1 MTEAQKVIKYFAIA
15 LALFIIVSII
25 SGILFGIT
33 SIGKIFSSN
42 ETEVTD
48 KMEESSFSSEVRN
61 LNIDIVSS
69 DIVIKLGDSFKVMT
83 NNSNI
88 QIKQDINS
96 VKIVEKKHHLF
107 NDYDQ
112 SQLVIYI
119 PNKIFDKVTIDG
131 GAGNVNIESLITQ
144 ELSLDLGAG
153 KVEINQLTVLN
164 NTEIESG
171 AGEVKLDNSILN
183 NLELD
188 MGVGKFSLEAKLLG
202 NSEIDHGIGE
212 FNLSLLGKD
221 YQIHVDKGIG
231 SVTVNDT
238 EVKDN
243 ETIGSGINK
252 IKINSGIGSIKINFK
267 DDAKVMEWLYVRNK
281 KCYQKIW

>member
-1 MTEAQKVIKYFAIA
+1 MNEAQKVIKYFAIA

-267 DDAKVMEWLYVRNK
+267 DDAKVME
-281 KCYQKIW
+281 

>member
-33 SIGKIFSSN
+33 SIGKIFSGS

-48 KMEESSFSSEVRN
+48 KMEELSFSSEVRN

-96 VKIVEKKHHLF
+96 VKIIEKKHHLF

-112 SQLVIYI
+112 SQLIIYI
-119 PNKIFDKVTIDG
+119 PNKTFDKVTIDG

-144 ELSLDLGAG
+144 NLSLDLGAG

-243 ETIGSGINK
+243 ETIGSGTNK

-267 DDAKVMEWLYVRNK
+267 DDAKVLE
-281 KCYQKIW
+281 